1 MLATWLKALRT
12 IRISLF
18 FLFLFFLEALP
29 DYISRLLEQ
38 LLKAAYHSPQDPQG
52 TRLFF
57 SSTYSS
63 QANLLSACSHRI
75 IFSLKSALLKLVVK
89 EELDVKMS
97 DILAYSLRNS

>member
-1 MLATWLKALRT
+1 MLKAIRT

-18 FLFLFFLEALP
+18 SFFFLEALP

-57 SSTYSS
+57 SSTYGS
-63 QANLLSACSHRI
+63 QANLFNACLHRI
-75 IFSLKSALLKLVVK
+75 IFSLTVNIGYTF

-97 DILAYSLRNS
+97 DILAY